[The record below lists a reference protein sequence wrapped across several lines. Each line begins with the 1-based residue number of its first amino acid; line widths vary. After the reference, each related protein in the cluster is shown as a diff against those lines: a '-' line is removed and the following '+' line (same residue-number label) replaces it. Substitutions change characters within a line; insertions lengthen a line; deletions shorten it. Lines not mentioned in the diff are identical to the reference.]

1 MKSYFLLTMLLGCC
15 FAVAKCDKQG
25 MPVPLSP
32 QQATQNRHA
41 IVNYMECEECDD
53 GELQAVVKLGALAI
67 PTLAASLREGP
78 SPSQIEMLRRN
89 LIRTY
94 RELKAYEL
102 THPDAV
108 VPGTEEQY
116 VKTYLSN
123 YVALYQVRAATALGK
138 IGGPEAR
145 RALQEASVAPVRDD
159 VRNVVKANLDKLVP

>member
-1 MKSYFLLTMLLGCC
+1 MKSYLLLTMLLGCC

-25 MPVPLSP
+25 VPIPLTP
-32 QQATQNRHA
+32 QQAAQNRHA
-41 IVNYMECEECDD
+41 IVNYMECDECDV
-53 GELQAVVKLGALAI
+53 GQLEAVVKLGALAV
-67 PTLAASLREGP
+67 PTLAVSLREGP

-89 LIRTY
+89 LTKTY
-94 RELKAYEL
+94 RELKAYEM

-116 VKTYLSN
+116 VKTYLEN

-145 RALQEASVAPVRDD
+145 RALQEASIAPVRDD
-159 VRNVVKANLDKLVP
+159 VRSVVKAALDKLVP

>member
-1 MKSYFLLTMLLGCC
+1 MKSYLLLTMLFGCC

-25 MPVPLSP
+25 MPVPLTP

-41 IVNYMECEECDD
+41 IVNYMECEECED
-53 GELQAVVKLGALAI
+53 GQLEAVVKLGVMAI

-116 VKTYLSN
+116 VKTYLGN

-145 RALQEASVAPVRDD
+145 RALEEASSAPLRED
-159 VRNVVKANLDKLVP
+159 VRAVVRTALDRLVR